1 MINNISKIII
11 LLLIIFL
18 IILISNNNERFNS
31 VKEEAREVIDGVLG
45 SSSINATKNDSINA
59 TKNDTKNASTNPSTN
74 VSTNPSTNDT
84 TNVSTNAPTNDS
96 TNPSTNVSTNETT
109 NSTLNVTTNPP
120 DYPTLDE
127 DLKTDYRITSE
138 TNNPQH
144 VRIYNLLVT
153 TEPNST
159 YQSMIAYN
167 ETDDETYR
175 EPLIDFRNTTANIP
189 NALMGNFTI
198 EGNNFTDDDMDQIY
212 KICKN
217 IAYIAGDLTIKNTN
231 LKHLDF
237 FKSNPEN
244 PENPVGLK
252 EIKGSITITGN
263 NELES
268 LCGLMD
274 LIIPKV
280 ESSLVTTT
288 TPSNIIIIK
297 DNFNIN
303 YIPKNIPIT
312 NPIQNSNNTTT
323 SFENNKCLNIIK
335 DKFQKNSSYSN
346 PMTTIITST
355 SNYPM
360 FTASESLSTSN
371 VPETTFAPTTLG
383 TSNVPSTTVASNT
396 NSPET
401 SVPASTPSPTTLST
415 SNDPETTVAS
425 TTLSTSNVPSTTVA
439 STTLSTSN
447 VPSTTVA
454 TTTLSTTTTTNAP
467 SMAPLDKCGESYTL
481 ANAKNW
487 PQKTCPEET
496 PKCYGH
502 VFEKN
507 WGVCVHSNFN
517 KEGNDKCGE
526 QYNPAT
532 LAGVD
537 GWKTCPKTAPKCVG
551 HVPGKWGHCTHSNY
565 DTTKDCQTNYNIN
578 EGPYTCPISRPNCI
592 AGVCSKYPTT
602 THPTT
607 TPKVTLTNEELRK
620 RVSEWIT
627 NAEVAEETYGHIN
640 AWDVSGVTDMSE
652 LFKGVVE
659 FNQDISGWNVK
670 NVTNMNGMFWG
681 ATEFNQNISEWDVGG
696 VTDMRYLF
704 NGAVTFNQNISGWDV
719 KNVTNMIGMFWGAT
733 AFNQNI
739 SGWDVSN
746 VTNMAIMFSDA
757 TSFDQDISMW
767 GEKVSNV
774 TNMTGMFW
782 GATEFNQNISG
793 WNVSNVTNMYGM
805 FWGATA
811 FNQDISGW
819 NVEGVQNYTD
829 FAKGSGLTEDKIPT
843 AFKNTI
849 SLKKGEA
856 GTNSACKSD
865 VCIFD
870 TKYCTKLYGQCG
882 ILETEFAD
890 TCNKWDKCA
899 GGVCRGDYKFEDKQ
913 YCLARGQM
921 DEKSSDDMWGF
932 KKVVKSGIF

>member
-439 STTLSTSN
+439 
-447 VPSTTVA
+447 

-733 AFNQNI
+733 AFNQ
-739 SGWDVSN
+739 
-746 VTNMAIMFSDA
+746 
-757 TSFDQDISMW
+757 
-767 GEKVSNV
+767 
-774 TNMTGMFW
+774 
-782 GATEFNQNISG
+782 
-793 WNVSNVTNMYGM
+793 
-805 FWGATA
+805 
-811 FNQDISGW
+811 DISGW